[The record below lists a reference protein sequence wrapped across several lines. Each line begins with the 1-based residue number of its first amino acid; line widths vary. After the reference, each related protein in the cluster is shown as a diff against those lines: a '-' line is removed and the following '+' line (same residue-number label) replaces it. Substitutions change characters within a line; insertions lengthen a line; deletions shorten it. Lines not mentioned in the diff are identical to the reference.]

1 MQLHWEVSNKSSVPW
16 LAMKTS
22 WQNCSGS
29 LSAKISLGQP
39 EEYKGVILRLTHRQ
53 AAKAYW
59 FQITHF
65 WLVLKLFYCLF
76 LDEIIWLQLFD
87 PVFTFPELSLLQWK
101 IESLHGRSQA
111 LKHAKG
117 RETPFPVPPPLSL
130 VALCATPFIRGLQRA
145 EKRWETSNHK
155 PATSCACISVGDFA
169 LASSCNRLLSMQKR
183 KKISPV

>member
-1 MQLHWEVSNKSSVPW
+1 MRNEWTISVSHCESTLSLLFNMQLHWEVSNKSSVPW

-29 LSAKISLGQP
+29 LSAKISLCQP

-87 PVFTFPELSLLQWK
+87 SVFTFPELSLLQWK
-101 IESLHGRSQA
+101 IESLHGRSRA

-117 RETPFPVPPPLSL
+117 RGTPTLLFSLWLHSVPLALSA
-130 VALCATPFIRGLQRA
+130 VYREPRSAGKHQT
-145 EKRWETSNHK
+145 TSQQPRV
-155 PATSCACISVGDFA
+155 PAFQWGI
-169 LASSCNRLLSMQKR
+169 L
-183 KKISPV
+183 P

>member
-1 MQLHWEVSNKSSVPW
+1 MRNEWTISVSHCESTLSLLFNMQLHWEVSNKSSVPW

-29 LSAKISLGQP
+29 LSAKISLCQP

-87 PVFTFPELSLLQWK
+87 SVFTFRELSLLQWK
-101 IESLHGRSQA
+101 IESLHGRSRA

-117 RETPFPVPPPLSL
+117 RGTPTLLFSLWLHSVPLALSA
-130 VALCATPFIRGLQRA
+130 VYREPRSAGKHQTTSQQPRVPAFQ
-145 EKRWETSNHK
+145 WEIL
-155 PATSCACISVGDFA
+155 P
-169 LASSCNRLLSMQKR
+169 
-183 KKISPV
+183 